1 MPYNYPQTRT
11 VDHTDDYHG
20 TAVPDP
26 YRWLEEMQAPEVL
39 DWAVAQKD
47 LAESV
52 IRTDERWK
60 TLRQRL
66 NQLSKFNK
74 ATPPKRAAGKLF
86 YFETDGV
93 RSQPW
98 LMMQDGEG
106 GEPVVVLDINA
117 MSKDGT
123 VAVPV
128 FEPSPDGKLI
138 AYSVAEGGSDWNTV
152 RVRNIETGEDL
163 PDVLTRTRYTPIG
176 WLQDSS
182 AFYYGRYPE
191 RSGND
196 MQYSQVWL
204 HKVGTQQAADTLIF
218 ETPDEPTLNYS
229 PLLTDDQQYIVL
241 HVWHDLTGNRL
252 WVLPLGNSH
261 HPPAPSQAG
270 QEGAALF
277 APDAAIKLW
286 DDPKDEISFGGN
298 IGTRFY
304 FTTNHDAPRG
314 RVVYMDLDAPEVM
327 NEIIPQ
333 SDAVIAADSGGAT
346 ICANRLVVGSLK
358 DVTSRI
364 NIYTL
369 DGQHEREV
377 QLPSLGTIYFYQFDT
392 QDSKDFYIQFQ
403 SFAHPPT
410 TYRVDVAS
418 GALTPFRPP
427 VLDFDPSGIEVNQVF
442 YTSKDGTRI
451 PMFIVHKQG
460 IQRDGTLPV
469 YMTGYGG
476 FGVPVIPA
484 FGKQGAPWM
493 AWLEL
498 GGVLAIPNLRGGGEY
513 GEEWH
518 KAGMLDKKQT
528 VFDDLH
534 AAAQWLVDNGYTQPS
549 RLGIEGGSNGGL
561 LTSAAITQRP
571 ELYGAAV
578 VAVPLTDMLRYQHF
592 TIGRLWVGEYG
603 SADNAEQFP
612 WLRAYSPLHNVTQGA
627 KYPATLVTTG
637 THDDRVVPAHAYKFA
652 AAMQAA
658 QGGDAPVLLH
668 VETRVG
674 HGVGKPLAF
683 ILDSVA
689 DQYTFFAQQFG
700 MEF

>member
-1 MPYNYPQTRT
+1 MPYNYPSTRT
-11 VDHTDDYHG
+11 VEHTDDYHG
-20 TAVPDP
+20 TAIPDP
-26 YRWLEEMQAPEVL
+26 YRWLEQMQAPEVL
-39 DWAVAQKD
+39 EWALAQKD
-47 LAESV
+47 LAES
-52 IRTDERWK
+52 ILRTDARWK
-60 TLRQRL
+60 TLRARL

-74 ATPPKRAAGKLF
+74 ALPPKRAAGKLF

-93 RSQPW
+93 RAQPW
-98 LMMQDGEG
+98 LMMQDGENS
-106 GEPVVVLDINA
+106 EAVLVLDVNA

-128 FEPSPDGKLI
+128 FEPSPDGKRI
-138 AYSVAEGGSDWNTV
+138 AYSMAEGGSDWNTV
-152 RVRNIETGEDL
+152 RVRDIESGEDL

-176 WLQDSS
+176 WLPDSS

-191 RSGND
+191 RSGSD

-204 HKVGTQQAADTLIF
+204 HRIGTQQAADTLIF
-218 ETPDEPTLNYS
+218 ETPDEPSLNYS
-229 PLLTDDQQYIVL
+229 PVLTDDQQYIVL

-252 WVLPLGNSH
+252 WVLPLGNSP
-261 HPPAPSQAG
+261 HPLTLSPSDRGGTAV
-270 QEGAALF
+270 F
-277 APDAAIKLW
+277 APNEAIKLW
-286 DDPKDEISFGGN
+286 DDPQDEINFAGN

-304 FTTNHDAPRG
+304 FATNHDAPRG
-314 RVVYMDLDAPEVM
+314 RVVYMDLDAPGIM
-327 NEIIPQ
+327 HEIIAQ
-333 SDAVIAADSGGAT
+333 SDAVIAAGTGGAT
-346 ICANRLVVGSLK
+346 LCGGKLVVGSLK
-358 DVTSRI
+358 DVTSRVD
-364 NIYTL
+364 IYTL

-377 QLPSLGTIYFYQFDT
+377 ILPAPGTIGIFQFDR
-392 QDSKDFYIQFQ
+392 QDAQDFYIQFQ

-410 TYRVDVAS
+410 TYRVDVTS
-418 GALTPFRPP
+418 GTLTPFRPP
-427 VLDFDPSGIEVNQVF
+427 VLDFAPSAVEVHQVF
-442 YTSKDGTRI
+442 YTAKDGTRI
-451 PMFIVHKQG
+451 PMFLVHKQG
-460 IQRDGTLPV
+460 LLRDGTNPV

-476 FGVPVIPA
+476 FGISLVPV
-484 FGKQGAPWM
+484 FGKQGSPWI
-493 AWLEL
+493 AWIEL

-534 AAAQWLVDNGYTQPS
+534 AAAQWLVDKGYTQPK

-561 LTSAAITQRP
+561 LTSAAVTQRP

-592 TIGRLWVGEYG
+592 TIGRLWIGEYG
-603 SADNAEQFP
+603 SAENAEQFP
-612 WLRAYSPLHNVTQGA
+612 WLRAYSPLHNIQSGTN
-627 KYPATLVTTG
+627 YPATLVTTG

-652 AAMQAA
+652 AALQAA

-674 HGVGKPLAF
+674 HGIGKPLAF
-683 ILDSVA
+683 ILDAVA
-689 DQYTFFAQQFG
+689 DQYVFFAQQFG